1 MERIVFRHN
10 VAYSIWLDKEDFE
23 SKFAKYLPICI
34 TRGYKR
40 GRSEEPK
47 PYALFTPEPGKHIRL
62 HR

>member
-10 VAYSIWLDKEDFE
+10 VAYIIWLDKEDYE
-23 SKFAKYLPICI
+23 STKYLPICI

-47 PYALFTPEPGKHIRL
+47 PYALITPEPEKHIRL